1 MIEVKKS
8 DLDQKR
14 DETTRILEGLGLP
27 EQEKATG
34 INLISYE
41 GMSHFEYFSAG
52 TRETRLAKVDG
63 HSFF

>member
-34 INLISYE
+34 INLLSNGRI
-41 GMSHFEYFSAG
+41 
-52 TRETRLAKVDG
+52 L
-63 HSFF
+63 